1 VGRIVSLYAVD
12 QREKPKCRYTNV
24 LAKVCA
30 GKNADTQVSLHLADD
45 LDGMVDGKV

>member
-1 VGRIVSLYAVD
+1 VFTD
-12 QREKPKCRYTNV
+12 V

-45 LDGMVDGKV
+45 LDGVVDGKM